1 MGAAVTIELVKPL
14 DGSDIINIEI
24 ARNEVIRLRT
34 TLGHLAQLGGF
45 SGEIV
50 LDASDIVLGENET
63 DDFNR
68 CLQEIIHIR
77 RCLQLH
83 TQNSKRRDRGYE
95 RKIIEDNEMD
105 GGYDDYEDSDD
116 DA

>member
-14 DGSDIINIEI
+14 DGSDIINIEM
-24 ARNEVIRLRT
+24 ARNEIIRLRT
-34 TLGHLAQLGGF
+34 TLGHLANLGGY

-50 LDASDIVLGENET
+50 LDASDIVLGENEA

-95 RKIIEDNEMD
+95 RKTIEDNEMD
-105 GGYDDYEDSDD
+105 DGDDDEDSDD
-116 DA
+116 EA